1 MLPRSRHPQV
11 ELPASADSPEL
22 HRALEDDV
30 VAFLR
35 TGKSASGRLASAQ
48 QAEWYFDD
56 LRRRV
61 RPEARPAVDEIE
73 ALARRRRQLNQQQRL
88 HVWLHGWL
96 SIHLPLSAALILLLV
111 AHIIGALV
119 YS

>member
-1 MLPRSRHPQV
+1 
-11 ELPASADSPEL
+11 
-22 HRALEDDV
+22 LEDEV
-30 VAFLR
+30 VAYLR
-35 TGKSASGRLASAQ
+35 TGKSPSGRLASAQ
-48 QAEWYFDD
+48 QAEWYFED

-73 ALARRRRQLNQQQRL
+73 ALTRRRRQLQWQARL
-88 HVWLHGWL
+88 HGWLHGWL

-111 AHIIGALV
+111 AHILGALV